1 MFTENEFILV
11 ANGRN
16 GKDAKDAKQKHLDYF

>member
-11 ANGRN
+11 ANG
-16 GKDAKDAKQKHLDYF
+16 KDAKDAKDAKEKHLDYF